1 MENKLIKLGHDKTLA
16 IMAFYDPDG
25 VVDDYV
31 IFCLSELHKV
41 AERIIIAV
49 NGKLMAEG
57 EKKLKRIT
65 NDIYIRENK
74 GFDFGAYK
82 EVIGQYLLEQ
92 ETDSYQK
99 LILCNDTCFGPFTS
113 FVKIFSQMDGKD
125 PDFWSM
131 NYIDDLLLPHFQ
143 SYFMVFKKD
152 AIKLLRKFLE
162 EEIDEKVTD
171 IVQAHGYEHALS
183 EIILK
188 SSIKYDY
195 YTSKA
200 HYSHDIDIYGA
211 PDYAIK
217 ELGLPLIKKKV
228 FSGEFN
234 NQENVKEALR
244 LIAVEENYPVRY
256 ILEYVRRVYKREY
269 PFNIYNPVST
279 ARTTFEKNCTKRE
292 DIIRFCRNREK
303 VYVYG
308 NGYMSVLFM
317 ARFRRYMNEFGGYIV
332 SDEYYMSDVWKGE
345 KVYPLS
351 SMCED
356 VPIIVALMKE
366 SAQQVANRLCGRKN
380 VLLLSIY

>member
-1 MENKLIKLGHDKTLA
+1 
-16 IMAFYDPDG
+16 
-25 VVDDYV
+25 
-31 IFCLSELHKV
+31 
-41 AERIIIAV
+41 
-49 NGKLMAEG
+49 
-57 EKKLKRIT
+57 KKLKRFT
-65 NDIYIRENK
+65 NDIYIRENR

-82 EVIGQYLLEQ
+82 EVIRQYLSEQ
-92 ETDSYQK
+92 EINSYQK

-113 FVKIFSQMDGKD
+113 FVKIFSQMDIKD
-125 PDFWSM
+125 LDFWSM

-152 AIKLLRKFLE
+152 TIKFLRKFLE
-162 EEIDEKVTD
+162 AEIDEKVTD

-188 SSIKYDY
+188 RGIKYGY

-200 HYSHDIDIYGA
+200 HCSHDIDIYGA

-234 NQENVKEALR
+234 NQENAKEALR
-244 LIAVEENYPVRY
+244 LIAAEENYPIRY
-256 ILEYVRRVYKREY
+256 ILEYVRRVYKKEY
-269 PFNIYNPVST
+269 LFNIDNPVST
-279 ARTTFEKNCTKRE
+279 TRITFEKNCTKRE
-292 DIIRFCRNREK
+292 DVIEFCRNHER

-351 SMCED
+351 SICKD

-366 SAQQVANRLCGRKN
+366 SAQQVVNKFIDRKN
-380 VLLLSIY
+380 VLYLSINQK